1 VLYTKANG
9 QQSLDQ
15 LIHRKNNLLT
25 MLDKTKTLALG
36 CDQGGFELK
45 EFLKIKLAES
55 GYSVRDFGT
64 YSAESMDYPDVAHPV
79 ASAVENG
86 LFPMAILIC
95 GSGNGIC
102 MTANKHQN
110 IRAALCWTT
119 EIARLARSHND
130 ANILCLPGRFISEK
144 EALNATMA
152 FLKTDFEAGRH
163 QLRIEKIPL

>member
-1 VLYTKANG
+1 
-9 QQSLDQ
+9 
-15 LIHRKNNLLT
+15 
-25 MLDKTKTLALG
+25 
-36 CDQGGFELK
+36 
-45 EFLKIKLAES
+45 
-55 GYSVRDFGT
+55 
-64 YSAESMDYPDVAHPV
+64 
-79 ASAVENG
+79 
-86 LFPMAILIC
+86 MAILIC

-119 EIARLARSHND
+119 EIARLARSHNN

-144 EALNATMA
+144 EALNAKMA

>member
-1 VLYTKANG
+1 MKANE
-9 QQSLDQ
+9 QQSPTQ
-15 LIHRKNNLLT
+15 LKHRKNNLLT
-25 MLDKTKTLALG
+25 MLDKTKSLALG

-79 ASAVENG
+79 SSAVENG

-130 ANILCLPGRFISEK
+130 ANILCLPGRFISKK
-144 EALNATMA
+144 EALSATMA
-152 FLKTDFEAGRH
+152 FLKTDFEGGRH